1 MPTLRVPAM
10 HDASEVSV
18 TQWIADLRVGEQT
31 IAQQE
36 LWGRYF
42 KRLQALARAKLGDLP
57 RAVEDEEDIAVSA
70 LGSFFVR
77 VRQGQF
83 PDLTDR
89 NGLWPLLAKI
99 TARKAINLHKRQTAA
114 KRGGGRQPES
124 PHAGDNS
131 QQAPLEFV
139 DEQITPAS
147 LVELSEQCNLLMA
160 ELPDEAMRQI
170 AELKLAGYSTQEI
183 AQQLELSPRT
193 VERKTGLIRRYWTA
207 WLERAEQ
214 ER

>member
-1 MPTLRVPAM
+1 MPSLRVPSM

-18 TQWIADLRVGEQT
+18 TQWIADLRVGQET
-31 IAQQE
+31 AAQQQ
-36 LWGRYF
+36 LWARYF
-42 KRLQALARAKLGDLP
+42 KRLQALAKAKLGNMP
-57 RAVEDEEDIAVSA
+57 RAVEDEEDVAVSA

-77 VRQGQF
+77 VREGQF

-114 KRGGGRQPES
+114 KRGGGRQAETGAS
-124 PHAGDNS
+124 DDS
-131 QQAPLEFV
+131 QNAPLEFV

-170 AELKLAGYSTQEI
+170 AELKLAGCSTQEI

-214 ER
+214 A

>member
-1 MPTLRVPAM
+1 M

-18 TQWIADLRVGEQT
+18 TQWIADLRVGQET
-31 IAQQE
+31 AAQQQ
-36 LWGRYF
+36 LWARYF
-42 KRLQALARAKLGDLP
+42 KRLQALAKAKLGNMP
-57 RAVEDEEDIAVSA
+57 RAVEDEEDVAVSA

-77 VRQGQF
+77 VREGQF

-114 KRGGGRQPES
+114 KRGGGRQAETGAS
-124 PHAGDNS
+124 DDS
-131 QQAPLEFV
+131 QNAPLEFV

-170 AELKLAGYSTQEI
+170 AELKLAGCSTQEI

-214 ER
+214 A

>member
-1 MPTLRVPAM
+1 MPSLRVPSM
-10 HDASEVSV
+10 HEASEVSV
-18 TQWIADLRVGEQT
+18 TQWIADLRVGQET
-31 IAQQE
+31 AAQQQ
-36 LWGRYF
+36 LWARYF
-42 KRLQALARAKLGDLP
+42 KRLQALAKAKLGDMP
-57 RAVEDEEDIAVSA
+57 RAVEDEEDVAVSA

-77 VRQGQF
+77 VREGQF

-114 KRGGGRQPES
+114 KRGGGRQAETGAS
-124 PHAGDNS
+124 DDS
-131 QQAPLEFV
+131 QNAPLEFV

-170 AELKLAGYSTQEI
+170 AELKLAGCSTQEI

-214 ER
+214 A